1 MIVII
6 IIQIYI
12 SKKRARIKKYQLRQT
27 KQHDLRQTNKKKQL
41 WNKIK

>member
-12 SKKRARIKKYQLRQT
+12 SKKRVRIKKYQLRQT
-27 KQHDLRQTNKKKQL
+27 QQHDLKQTNKKKQL